1 MLVIQTSDE
10 TAAEIALIVSAAA
23 VPMTI
28 VDYTP
33 IIERF
38 AGRSRDEIVDLLA
51 DEEEFLACLRL
62 PRTLASS
69 QEWLDLYGSPL
80 APDAAPDLP
89 DREFSRE
96 RYPDLARSMIEQIT
110 APFEGVSFIVREHLA
125 PTVAGDVEVR
135 SHWKASQFEG
145 VPNYSRIVIV
155 DLDVTDLRAAQ
166 RSLTDAVEAKDR
178 LVATIAHEL
187 RNPITSMVG
196 FTSILDSDWEELD
209 NASRREMAS
218 LTATQAS
225 DVALLLEDL
234 LAAAAGPTVPV
245 SDEALNLDEVLAGV
259 DLEGFVR
266 NVVPGVIVWGDQLR
280 IRQIVR
286 NLVSNARRY
295 GGPTRELH
303 VEVHRDQI
311 RVSIR
316 DDGPGLATGL
326 AVRLFEPLATGGASG
341 SLGLGLSVSR
351 QLARAMGGDLG
362 FDRRSG
368 WSVFEL
374 ILRRTGWIATPAL
387 QPPLD
392 LSIVGS

>member
-1 MLVIQTSDE
+1 MIQTTDNPE
-10 TAAEIALIVSAAA
+10 AEIALIVSAAA

-38 AGRSRDEIVDLLA
+38 RGRTVEEIKKLLSNE
-51 DEEEFLACLRL
+51 DEFLACLRL
-62 PRTLASS
+62 PRILASS

-80 APDAAPDLP
+80 AVETPDLP
-89 DREFSRE
+89 DRQFSPE
-96 RYPDLARSMIEQIT
+96 RYPDLARSMIDQLT
-110 APFEGVSFIVREHLA
+110 APFEGVSFIVREHVA
-125 PTVAGDVEVR
+125 PTVAGDVVVR
-135 SHWKASQFEG
+135 SHWKASQLAG
-145 VPNYSRIVIV
+145 VANYSRIVIV
-155 DLDVTDLRAAQ
+155 DLDVTDLRATQ

-187 RNPITSMVG
+187 RNPVTSMVG
-196 FTSILDSDWEELD
+196 FTSILASDWDALNE
-209 NASRREMAS
+209 ASRREMAS

-245 SDEALNLDEVLAGV
+245 SDEALELDQVLAGV
-259 DLEGFVR
+259 DLEGIIR
-266 NVVPGVIVWGDQLR
+266 RLEPGVIVWGDQLR

-295 GGPTRELH
+295 GGTTRELH

-316 DDGPGLATGL
+316 DNGPGLVAGL
-326 AVRLFEPLATGGASG
+326 AGRLFEPLATGGTSG

-362 FDRRSG
+362 FDRRAG
-368 WSVFEL
+368 WTVFEL
-374 ILRRTGWIATPAL
+374 VLRRTGWVATNSGDMPS
-387 QPPLD
+387 D
-392 LSIVGS
+392 LTSVGS

>member
-1 MLVIQTSDE
+1 
-10 TAAEIALIVSAAA
+10 
-23 VPMTI
+23 MTI

-38 AGRSRDEIVDLLA
+38 AGRSRDEIVDLLS
-51 DEEEFLACLRL
+51 DEDEFLACLRL

-80 APDAAPDLP
+80 AKDAAPDLP

-96 RYPDLARSMIEQIT
+96 RYPDLARSMIDQLT
-110 APFEGVSFIVREHLA
+110 APFEGISFIVREHLA

-196 FTSILDSDWEELD
+196 FTSILDSDWDELD

-245 SDEALNLDEVLAGV
+245 SDEALSLDEVLAGV

-303 VEVHRDQI
+303 VEVHRDQV

-316 DDGPGLATGL
+316 DDGQGLAPGLAG
-326 AVRLFEPLATGGASG
+326 RLFEPLATGGASG

-362 FDRRSG
+362 FERRSD
-368 WSVFEL
+368 WTVFEL
-374 ILRRTGWIATPAL
+374 ILRRTGWTSPPSVSSPA
-387 QPPLD
+387 D
-392 LSIVGS
+392 LSSVAS

>member
-1 MLVIQTSDE
+1 VFQTSDE
-10 TAAEIALIVSAAA
+10 TEAEISLIVSAAA

-33 IIERF
+33 IMERF
-38 AGRSRDEIVDLLA
+38 AGCTVEEIKTLLSDEA
-51 DEEEFLACLRL
+51 EFLACLRL
-62 PRTLASS
+62 PRILASS

-80 APDAAPDLP
+80 AENAPDLP
-89 DREFSRE
+89 DREFSPE

-110 APFEGVSFIVREHLA
+110 APFEGVSFMVREHLA
-125 PTVAGDVEVR
+125 PTVAGDVVVR
-135 SHWKASQFEG
+135 SHWKAAQLG
-145 VPNYSRIVIV
+145 GTVNYSRIVIV
-155 DLDVTDLRAAQ
+155 DLDVTDLRATQ

-187 RNPITSMVG
+187 RNPVTSMMG
-196 FTSILDSDWEELD
+196 FSSILDNDWDTLD
-209 NASRREMAS
+209 EASRREMAS

-245 SDEALNLDEVLAGV
+245 SDEPLELDEVLAGV
-259 DLEGFVR
+259 DLEGFTRHVE
-266 NVVPGVIVWGDQLR
+266 PGVIVWGDQLR

-295 GGPTRELH
+295 GGPNRVLH
-303 VEVHRDQI
+303 VEVHHDQV

-316 DDGPGLATGL
+316 DDGPGLAAGL
-326 AVRLFEPLATGGASG
+326 AGRLFEPLATGGASG

-362 FDRRSG
+362 FDRRAD
-368 WSVFEL
+368 WTVFEL
-374 ILRRTGWIATPAL
+374 VLRRTGWASSAPVDD
-387 QPPLD
+387 PSS
-392 LSIVGS
+392 LSRVGT

>member
-1 MLVIQTSDE
+1 VIHTSDDAE
-10 TAAEIALIVSAAA
+10 AEIALIVSAAA

-38 AGRSRDEIVDLLA
+38 TGCALDEIKELLSNE
-51 DEEEFLACLRL
+51 DEFLACLRL

-80 APDAAPDLP
+80 AADTPDLP
-89 DREFSRE
+89 DRQFSAE
-96 RYPDLARSMIEQIT
+96 RYPDLARSMIDQLT
-110 APFEGVSFIVREHLA
+110 APFEGISFIVREHVA
-125 PTVAGDVEVR
+125 PTVAGDVVVR
-135 SHWKASQFEG
+135 SHWKASQLAG
-145 VPNYSRIVIV
+145 VANYSRIVIV
-155 DLDVTDLRAAQ
+155 DLDVTDLRATQ
-166 RSLTDAVEAKDR
+166 RSLSDAVEAKDR

-187 RNPITSMVG
+187 RNPVTSMVG
-196 FTSILDSDWEELD
+196 FTSILDSDWETLD
-209 NASRREMAS
+209 DASRREMAS

-245 SDEALNLDEVLAGV
+245 SDDALELDVVLAGV
-259 DLEGFVR
+259 DLEGFTRQVE
-266 NVVPGVIVWGDQLR
+266 PGVIVWGDQLR

-311 RVSIR
+311 RVSVR
-316 DDGPGLATGL
+316 DDGQGLVTGL
-326 AVRLFEPLATGGASG
+326 ASRLFEPLATGGASG

-368 WSVFEL
+368 WTVFEL
-374 ILRRTGWIATPAL
+374 ILRRTGWASTNLANKPS
-387 QPPLD
+387 D
-392 LSIVGS
+392 LTSVGS

>member
-1 MLVIQTSDE
+1 MIQTSDDAE
-10 TAAEIALIVSAAA
+10 AEIALIVSASA

-38 AGRSRDEIVDLLA
+38 AGRSVDEIKELLSN
-51 DEEEFLACLRL
+51 DEEFLACLRL
-62 PRTLASS
+62 PRNLASS
-69 QEWLDLYGSPL
+69 PEWLHLYGSPL
-80 APDAAPDLP
+80 ASETPDLP

-96 RYPDLARSMIEQIT
+96 RYPDLARNMIEQLT
-110 APFEGVSFIVREHLA
+110 APFEGVSFMVREHIA
-125 PTVAGDVEVR
+125 PAVAGDVVVR
-135 SHWKASQFEG
+135 SHWKASQREG
-145 VPNYSRIVIV
+145 VADYSRIVIV
-155 DLDVTDLRAAQ
+155 DLDVTDLRATQ

-187 RNPITSMVG
+187 RNPVTSMMG
-196 FTSILDSDWEELD
+196 FTSILDNDWDTLD
-209 NASRREMAS
+209 EASRREMAS

-245 SDEALNLDEVLAGV
+245 SDQALELDEVLAGV
-259 DLEGFVR
+259 DLEGFTRHVE
-266 NVVPGVIVWGDQLR
+266 PGVIVWGDQLR

-303 VEVHRDQI
+303 VEVHREQV

-316 DDGPGLATGL
+316 DDGPGLVTGL
-326 AVRLFEPLATGGASG
+326 AGRLFEPLATGGASG

-362 FDRRSG
+362 FERRAG
-368 WSVFEL
+368 WTVFEL
-374 ILRRTGWIATPAL
+374 VLRRTGWASTSPVDAER
-387 QPPLD
+387 D
-392 LSIVGS
+392 LSSVGA